1 MSSAAAHTQQML
13 KHAALAGLL
22 LLGTAA
28 ATCHCPTGAA
38 CNNGTV
44 VNLDDY
50 WADPSKPH
58 ELKKCVPHRC
68 RANFRCERG
77 YSGRLCARVDEDYF
91 QVSRFG
97 PYACPSTSAGRAL
110 VATSGLLLVVL
121 AFVLLNQLVL
131 PKHPSLQICFH
142 AAQSVALLRKI
153 TYDRDFGQGS
163 RAGGAARRGA

>member
-1 MSSAAAHTQQML
+1 ML
-13 KHAALAGLL
+13 KPGALLL
-22 LLGTAA
+22 LLGSAK
-28 ATCHCPTGAA
+28 ATCHCPTGATCA
-38 CNNGTV
+38 NGTV
-44 VNLDDY
+44 VNLDGY
-50 WADPSKPH
+50 WGEAGGTTFH
-58 ELKKCVPHRC
+58 KCVPHRC
-68 RANFRCERG
+68 LSNYRCERG
-77 YSGRLCARVDEDYF
+77 YSGRMCARVDEDYF
-91 QVSRFG
+91 EVSRFG